1 MGMIKNIKDLDVG
14 SQNKRS
20 DVWPRSSRDYCREDN
35 LFWWNLKQWKKG
47 MWRQDDSLFES
58 KLHSSP
64 EAETL
69 PLPPSSWFS
78 HLLPPIKKENS
89 SSKLSLKIQSIFS
102 SGYESD
108 SSENLVDDSEDDLPE
123 EEFYDIS
130 KKAWMD
136 VIERRRRK
144 EEDDYLQSFCVC
156 LTCESYVCTLC
167 DHYMLLVDG
176 YYICDTLVTF
186 SNGDGKPCLNN
197 ENRVRQD
204 VHNHPLVKLI
214 QPEVKGKISENGSQH
229 RCKSCESVQKP
240 DEGRRKQYKKYNRK
254 LNLQMGIQSS
264 RIERCHRSPV
274 HVRRFTSRFYN
285 NIHQP
290 NSRSWRREI

>member
-1 MGMIKNIKDLDVG
+1 MINNNKDLVVG
-14 SQNKRS
+14 SQIKRS
-20 DVWPRSSRDYCREDN
+20 DVWPRINRDQCREDN

-47 MWRQDDSLFES
+47 MWRQDDSLFELN
-58 KLHSSP
+58 LHSSP

-78 HLLPPIKKENS
+78 HLLPPTKKENS
-89 SSKLSLKIQSIFS
+89 SSDLSLKIPSIFS
-102 SGYESD
+102 SEYESD
-108 SSENLVDDSEDDLPE
+108 SSENLFDDSEDDLPE
-123 EEFYDIS
+123 EEACDIS

-136 VIERRRRK
+136 VVERRRRK

-176 YYICDTLVTF
+176 YYICETLVNF
-186 SNGDGKPCLNN
+186 SKGKQCLNN

-204 VHNHPLVKLI
+204 NDHNHPLVKLI
-214 QPEVKGKISENGSQH
+214 QPEVKGKISENRSQQ
-229 RCKSCESVQKP
+229 RCKSCDSLQKP
-240 DEGRRKQYKKYNRK
+240 GEGRRKQYKKSNRK
-254 LNLQMGIQSS
+254 LSLQLGIQSP
-264 RIERCHRSPV
+264 RVERCYQSPV
-274 HVRRFTSRFYN
+274 NVRRFTSRFYN

-290 NSRSWRREI
+290 TSRSWRREI